1 MRIPPLFALKTNYV
15 KSFFLFLFVKIQTK
29 NVNLKSSNEKDFNLN
44 WSLRREKMVRK
55 SHKAFLLPSHIATQY
70 FNQAN
75 LGEMQPFLYSRVI
88 ALGSMAR
95 GKLSITFTNARN
107 SVFTS
112 LQLTSPRL
120 VSSRLG
126 S

>member
-15 KSFFLFLFVKIQTK
+15 KSFFLFVKIQTK

-55 SHKAFLLPSHIATQY
+55 SHKAFLLPSHITTQY

-75 LGEMQPFLYSRVI
+75 LGEM
-88 ALGSMAR
+88 
-95 GKLSITFTNARN
+95 
-107 SVFTS
+107 
-112 LQLTSPRL
+112 
-120 VSSRLG
+120 
-126 S
+126 